1 MSNIADKIIEYLRKN
16 RVSTTEVADCLGKS
30 GVIEN
35 VQAVNRGHYVAA
47 KVKWVYAHGESN
59 WGVHEQICDLPEDY
73 IVFVDVFECKN
84 RAILGELVT
93 KYILL
98 YRGCKGLVVKGNVRD
113 AAALI
118 KENYPVWCE
127 GFNPV
132 GCFNKQCDTDIDEK
146 LKSEHKE
153 KYDET
158 IMVCDDCGVV
168 LIPKERHTEEFYE
181 KLENIEKQE
190 DIWFERLDYYK
201 ENTFEI
207 VCQKKYLQD
216 DYYQKRL
223 WENKECVVYQDF

>member
-1 MSNIADKIIEYLRKN
+1 MANIADKIVEYLQKN

-30 GVIEN
+30 GAIES

-59 WGVHEQICDLPEDY
+59 WGVHEQICDLLEGY
-73 IVFVDVFECKN
+73 IVFVDVFDCKN

-98 YRGCKGLVVKGNVRD
+98 YCGCKGLVVKGNVRD

-118 KENYPVWCE
+118 KENYPIWCE
-127 GFNPV
+127 GFNPI
-132 GCFNKQCDTDIDEK
+132 GCFNKKCDNDIAEEVK
-146 LKSEHKE
+146 LQHK
-153 KYDET
+153 KYYDEA

-168 LIPKERHTEEFYE
+168 LIPKEYHTEEFYR

-190 DIWFERLDYYK
+190 DIWFERLDCFK

-207 VCQKKYLQD
+207 VCQKKYLLD
-216 DYYQKRL
+216 EYYRKRL
-223 WENKECVVYQDF
+223 DQD